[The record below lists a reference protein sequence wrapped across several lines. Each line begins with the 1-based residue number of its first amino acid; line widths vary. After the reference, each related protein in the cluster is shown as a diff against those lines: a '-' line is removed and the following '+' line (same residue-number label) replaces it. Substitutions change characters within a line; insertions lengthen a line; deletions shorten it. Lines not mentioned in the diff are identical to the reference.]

1 MIDSEYQLIEE
12 LTSSSKALRGYR
24 GKRRREEKEEKKKLT
39 LPYIETVRGS
49 EYLAWYEYY
58 GRPRRVVHNSDIE
71 RSLDRDIS
79 LGMECV
85 KGRHQGEKVAAR
97 NMSSEAVPGSQ

>member
-1 MIDSEYQLIEE
+1 LIEE
-12 LTSSSKALRGYR
+12 LTSSSRALREYR
-24 GKRRREEKEEKKKLT
+24 GKRRRGEKKEKKLP

-71 RSLDRDIS
+71 RSLDRGIS
-79 LGMECV
+79 LGMEYV
-85 KGRHQGEKVAAR
+85 KGRHQGEKAAAR